1 VPSDSRRVRWTI
13 NNARQLTLKID
24 NRHIQLMDHRMNL
37 KSKPQPKDN
46 RYCANGMLLEW
57 LNAWEKSAIYSKIL
71 HFFTKITEE
80 NILTQNFH

>member
-37 KSKPQPKDN
+37 KSKPQPKDADELFGQKRVIGTLATN
-46 RYCANGMLLEW
+46 C
-57 LNAWEKSAIYSKIL
+57 
-71 HFFTKITEE
+71 
-80 NILTQNFH
+80 